1 MDPSEF
7 EGTVERAQDVMNAG
21 VLENILATS
30 EVPKFQSFDLV
41 KEAQD
46 IYLAIFNLQD
56 LSKQKDKNDQTS
68 DERIQEL
75 EISSQK
81 LIEMKE
87 DYLSRRNKLKLNVKK
102 FMGSLPH
109 LLSEESENEKRVPN
123 EENYVGLSKESGEM
137 VEEFKKEY
145 DYLSNVNKF
154 IESICVKAIKY
165 YQERPD
171 YESIIQD
178 ALKICLK
185 SQDLIKNAQEQLT
198 IAEKI
203 VRSAQPTYFSNKESE
218 GPTVSLTDIINSIA
232 NEKASFLY
240 NNHSEHSQHSGGINN
255 NNNNYNQQSNNAN
268 SSTLN
273 SMNSLQNLTN
283 LVSSGNADSSSISTK
298 FEKEKK
304 EIHDYYQVEMNSL
317 KNKYEMEKKNLLHQN
332 YVQFQEKE
340 LTLNKHYENLLTQKE
355 LEIHSLL
362 QTIQNNALQ
371 LKYIEEKEKQ
381 HQIENE
387 KKLLLEEKLR
397 NSLQVNSELNN
408 SITLFQEENKNLK
421 YFIQDKENNFN
432 STIDKLTRSKG
443 DLEKK
448 SEELNKK
455 IHSLENQLVY
465 LPKQMELISFAEK
478 IGFDFTTTDEQPP
491 QLSASVET
499 TTANNSSSSVHWKSM
514 EKFLLD
520 LYKKLNNEIIHYRLQ
535 ETEQQKKYSQ
545 LESALQIMQ
554 EKLTTAEHHS
564 KLLQNEIKL
573 NVVSGSSAS
582 NFTPKKPIL
591 GSDED
596 LEMNLSEGNDLLATD
611 EGNSN
616 NNNTM
621 VTSSSKKK
629 DNKDEYFIVIQQ
641 QRNHYM
647 KLSDTLE
654 KEVNALKMQIS
665 KTEEEK
671 EQLTQENMELYR
683 RLRVLRAMG
692 SSNTGTTGGG
702 TGDNSNK
709 NNNSSLNEMRSRRLL
724 TDEPFEGNSNSGKDV
739 LDQKYN
745 QLYENTELNPYR
757 IIEFEKKQYLSS
769 MNVLDRISVF
779 FYHKIMKDSYLRN
792 IFLVYLLI
800 VHLILLMY
808 VFQILNPQL
817 AEEVDQHMKNKW
829 SSETLAKLDQHPD
842 LD

>member
-123 EENYVGLSKESGEM
+123 EENYVSLSKESGEM

-283 LVSSGNADSSSISTK
+283 LVSSGNADSSNISTK

-432 STIDKLTRSKG
+432 SAIDKLTRSKG

-499 TTANNSSSSVHWKSM
+499 TANNSSSSVHWKSM

-545 LESALQIMQ
+545 LESALQVVQ
-554 EKLTTAEHHS
+554 DKLTTAEHHS

-573 NVVSGSSAS
+573 NVVSGSNAS
-582 NFTPKKPIL
+582 NFTPKKPVL
-591 GSDED
+591 NSDED

-621 VTSSSKKK
+621 GTSSSKKK

-654 KEVNALKMQIS
+654 KEVNALKLQIS
-665 KTEEEK
+665 KAQEEK

-692 SSNTGTTGGG
+692 SNTGTTGGG

-724 TDEPFEGNSNSGKDV
+724 NDEPFEGNSNSGKDV